1 MVEMSLIR
9 RESTITCETQPY
21 VLHVLRLKLDNG
33 FGVAGLW
40 LVPPQAS
47 APNP

>member
-1 MVEMSLIR
+1 MEMSLIR
-9 RESTITCETQPY
+9 CESTFTCETQPY
-21 VLHVLRLKLDNG
+21 VLHVLRLKWDND